1 MSTNRLCKRVFLWA
15 RDLANNNRKT
25 FYILNMFRSL
35 GCQQYG
41 NVDTYLVTSQVVSNV
56 KSKLSV
62 KNNEKWLNS
71 INKDNAV
78 RGNGRNKLRTYK
90 TLKSI
95 YETEI
100 YVK

>member
-1 MSTNRLCKRVFLWA
+1 MYFLWA

-25 FYILNMFRSL
+25 WSFYILNMFRSL
-35 GCQQYG
+35 GWQQYG
-41 NVDTYLVTSQVVSNV
+41 NVDTYLVTSQVVSTV

-78 RGNGRNKLRTYK
+78 RKWTK
-90 TLKSI
+90 
-95 YETEI
+95 
-100 YVK
+100 